1 MSAKYSAL
9 LRQHYYNSTIGS
21 TRPNP
26 SLFQPEIWKHVVAVR
41 QGNEWEGYLS
51 PEPTHGILGAL
62 SSSAPGPSRAH
73 HRSAGRGQYPAP
85 GRPFR
90 ASSQGVS
97 RTASGA
103 CFICGRTKSEAPHDF
118 ATCKSPAAGRT
129 TPFAYRNAHGHLLR
143 VSDNSP
149 MELSSVGLLH
159 RLRPELSGSAR
170 PLNAEGFESV
180 LESLNLLDDFG
191 DLLAGLRDGFDFG
204 IPPLRE
210 TRTPPNHVSASAN
223 SEALQI
229 IAEKEMTRGRWAG
242 PYDRA
247 RVESEIGPFQTSPLG
262 LLPKS
267 NGSWRLVQDLSYPRD
282 GSYDSINKFIISD
295 EFLTTWDNVS
305 EVFAAML
312 ELGSGVEGATFDAME
327 AFRGILASRS
337 QLPGLV
343 IQLQEGVFYIDF
355 FLPFGLVSATGVWGR
370 VADCVKAIIMARLLR
385 RVRIFRWVDDFLV
398 LRLDPSVTAEE
409 VIAATEGLN
418 FPWNRAKT
426 VDFCPCPKYV
436 GWVFNISDRK
446 HVAFVARDLRPFLGK
461 LGLFIAHWPEG
472 KSFQKRVV
480 QPEVRRECDLWL
492 TALAQVPFVRSFAP
506 PPRDFDQ
513 TVWVDASTEWGV
525 GVVVGDAWAA
535 WRWHEGWQRDGRG
548 IGWGEA
554 VALELG
560 MLAAIS
566 QGAQGS
572 RITFRSDNQGV
583 IACYKL
589 GRSRSRQINTVLKRV
604 VALERDHNGP
614 VSNLSKFPHLCLPIS
629 MLFPSIDYVLKEHRR
644 LNAGRGKVQL
654 GSFGGGTDADMNIP
668 SAFPPPL
675 GPSVFSSDE
684 ASLRL
689 SLFPNVPAS
698 ERLLKWRPGLA
709 PSPTLLLSSGSPL
722 PASTH
727 LNLIVAHTLQAAL
740 EPSTRTN
747 CGHSLGVFLRFCFDL
762 GLSVRQVFP
771 ISEGLLLAFVCAQA
785 GSRSRKTVGN
795 HLAALAAWHETWGV
809 QWRRFD
815 LIDRALQGVGK
826 LAPAKLPLRPPVELA
841 DLFSARL
848 FLDPTNNPLH
858 AAVWACALMSFW
870 SACRLGETTV
880 PSATYF
886 NPARHVTRSAV
897 GPVQTLPS
905 GAQALGV
912 HLPWT
917 KTTRAEGMTKV
928 LSSQA
933 AELDPIQ
940 ALLWH
945 LSLNSVP
952 SLNSALTPLFAYK
965 VRAGSGFRLTPL
977 SKVAMLNTFAEAL
990 RQAGRPSFSG
1000 HSFRIGAATYYWHAG
1015 ASVEE
1020 IKLLGGWASDSF
1032 KVYLRDPVRGLAPLQ
1047 QRLGPAAAQNR
1058 APS

>member
-1 MSAKYSAL
+1 MDRPGRWAMSAKYSAL
-9 LRQHYYNSTIGS
+9 LRQHYHNSTIGS

-149 MELSSVGLLH
+149 TELSSVGLLH
-159 RLRPELSGSAR
+159 RLRPELSESAR

-229 IAEKEMTRGRWAG
+229 IAEKEMARGRWAG

-262 LLPKS
+262 LIPKS

-409 VIAATEGLN
+409 VIAATEGLD

-446 HVAFVARDLRPFLGK
+446 
-461 LGLFIAHWPEG
+461 
-472 KSFQKRVV
+472 
-480 QPEVRRECDLWL
+480 
-492 TALAQVPFVRSFAP
+492 VPFVRSFAP

-604 VALERDHNGP
+604 VALERDHN
-614 VSNLSKFPHLCLPIS
+614 V
-629 MLFPSIDYVLKEHRR
+629 
-644 LNAGRGKVQL
+644 
-654 GSFGGGTDADMNIP
+654 
-668 SAFPPPL
+668 
-675 GPSVFSSDE
+675 
-684 ASLRL
+684 
-689 SLFPNVPAS
+689 
-698 ERLLKWRPGLA
+698 RLLISYIETDRN
-709 PSPTLLLSSGSPL
+709 
-722 PASTH
+722 PAD
-727 LNLIVAHTLQAAL
+727 AAL

-747 CGHSLGVFLRFCFDL
+747 YGYSLGVFLRFCFDL

-886 NPARHVTRSAV
+886 NTARHVTRSAV

-917 KTTRAEGMTKV
+917 KTTRAEGMTNV

-965 VRAGSGFRLTPL
+965 VRAGSGFRMTPL

-1032 KVYLRDPVRGLAPLQ
+1032 KVYLRDPVGGLAPLQ
-1047 QRLGPAAAQNR
+1047 QRLGPAAAQHRGPPCTHPYVSSSPYNVCR
-1058 APS
+1058 SLDLPFVGVALSAPPAVSAILSLPSGSSWHDHGSVQALLSHRPWT

>member
-1 MSAKYSAL
+1 VDPVKRTILTNEAAVWEQAYRRIMDRPGRWAMSAKYSAL

-73 HRSAGRGQYPAP
+73 HRSAGRGQYPSP

-149 MELSSVGLLH
+149 TELSSVGLLH

-229 IAEKEMTRGRWAG
+229 IAEKEMARGRWAG

-282 GSYDSINKFIISD
+282 RSYDSINKFIISD

-327 AFRGILASRS
+327 AFRGILPSRS

-343 IQLQEGVFYIDF
+343 IQLQEWVFYIDF

-446 HVAFVARDLRPFLGK
+446 VILPRDKAEKYIARARAVKEAENVQLPELLQLHGSLQHVAFVARDLRPFLGK

-480 QPEVRRECDLWL
+480 QPDVRRECDLWL

-506 PPRDFDQ
+506 PPRDFD
-513 TVWVDASTEWGV
+513 
-525 GVVVGDAWAA
+525 
-535 WRWHEGWQRDGRG
+535 
-548 IGWGEA
+548 
-554 VALELG
+554 
-560 MLAAIS
+560 
-566 QGAQGS
+566 
-572 RITFRSDNQGV
+572 
-583 IACYKL
+583 
-589 GRSRSRQINTVLKRV
+589 
-604 VALERDHNGP
+604 
-614 VSNLSKFPHLCLPIS
+614 
-629 MLFPSIDYVLKEHRR
+629 
-644 LNAGRGKVQL
+644 
-654 GSFGGGTDADMNIP
+654 
-668 SAFPPPL
+668 
-675 GPSVFSSDE
+675 
-684 ASLRL
+684 
-689 SLFPNVPAS
+689 
-698 ERLLKWRPGLA
+698 
-709 PSPTLLLSSGSPL
+709 
-722 PASTH
+722 
-727 LNLIVAHTLQAAL
+727 
-740 EPSTRTN
+740 
-747 CGHSLGVFLRFCFDL
+747 
-762 GLSVRQVFP
+762 
-771 ISEGLLLAFVCAQA
+771 
-785 GSRSRKTVGN
+785 
-795 HLAALAAWHETWGV
+795 
-809 QWRRFD
+809 
-815 LIDRALQGVGK
+815 
-826 LAPAKLPLRPPVELA
+826 
-841 DLFSARL
+841 
-848 FLDPTNNPLH
+848 
-858 AAVWACALMSFW
+858 
-870 SACRLGETTV
+870 
-880 PSATYF
+880 
-886 NPARHVTRSAV
+886 
-897 GPVQTLPS
+897 
-905 GAQALGV
+905 
-912 HLPWT
+912 
-917 KTTRAEGMTKV
+917 
-928 LSSQA
+928 
-933 AELDPIQ
+933 
-940 ALLWH
+940 
-945 LSLNSVP
+945 
-952 SLNSALTPLFAYK
+952 
-965 VRAGSGFRLTPL
+965 
-977 SKVAMLNTFAEAL
+977 
-990 RQAGRPSFSG
+990 
-1000 HSFRIGAATYYWHAG
+1000 
-1015 ASVEE
+1015 
-1020 IKLLGGWASDSF
+1020 
-1032 KVYLRDPVRGLAPLQ
+1032 
-1047 QRLGPAAAQNR
+1047 
-1058 APS
+1058 